1 MHDCTCRL
9 FRMPLNNSPNVGR
22 LASGHLPSRI
32 PHDLEGD
39 NSVLTESTTEKYQQ
53 ILQSARQLFES
64 EPDWV
69 TFFREILGVDG
80 VVRRQFTRLEDL
92 TAFEKSTEF
101 DQIQK
106 WLVKLREQKNST
118 DTESEPTRVITVRLP
133 KSMHEYLRTE
143 AHDLRTSMNKLCI
156 SKLLQVI
163 EQDLIPTE
171 RTSGG
176 PSRINKPAPQ
186 PTTAGIGTGI
196 GTSHGTSHIGHTSH
210 ASHTTHVGHSGHS
223 NNPIS
228 STQPTFRSASGF

>member
-1 MHDCTCRL
+1 
-9 FRMPLNNSPNVGR
+9 
-22 LASGHLPSRI
+22 
-32 PHDLEGD
+32 
-39 NSVLTESTTEKYQQ
+39 VLTQSTEKYQP

-92 TAFEKSTEF
+92 TAFEKSPEF
-101 DQIQK
+101 EQIQK
-106 WLVKLREQKNST
+106 WLVKLREQKNAT

-171 RTSGG
+171 RSSGG
-176 PSRINKPAPQ
+176 PSRLNKPAVQ
-186 PTTAGIGTGI
+186 PMSQPVAASMGGTTMGGSMG
-196 GTSHGTSHIGHTSH
+196 GHTSH
-210 ASHTTHVGHSGHS
+210 TSHPQHS
-223 NNPIS
+223 PIS
-228 STQPTFRSASGF
+228 SNQPVFRSASGF

>member
-1 MHDCTCRL
+1 MALHSYPETL
-9 FRMPLNNSPNVGR
+9 AAGPSTVFRTTWKETI
-22 LASGHLPSRI
+22 A
-32 PHDLEGD
+32 
-39 NSVLTESTTEKYQQ
+39 VLTQSTEKYQQ
-53 ILQSARQLFES
+53 ILQTARQLYES

-80 VVRRQFTRLEDL
+80 IVRRQFTRLEDL
-92 TAFEKSTEF
+92 TAFEKSQEF

-106 WLVKLREQKNST
+106 WLVKLREQKNAT

-171 RTSGG
+171 RGSSTTN
-176 PSRINKPAPQ
+176 RVNKPAPQ
-186 PTTAGIGTGI
+186 PATAGIGGPTTASI
-196 GTSHGTSHIGHTSH
+196 GAG
-210 ASHTTHVGHSGHS
+210 
-223 NNPIS
+223 
-228 STQPTFRSASGF
+228 QPVFRSASGF

>member
-1 MHDCTCRL
+1 MAAGQWSPV
-9 FRMPLNNSPNVGR
+9 FRTTWKETF
-22 LASGHLPSRI
+22 A
-32 PHDLEGD
+32 
-39 NSVLTESTTEKYQQ
+39 VLTATTEQYQP
-53 ILQSARQLFES
+53 ILQAARQLYES

-80 VVRRQFTRLEDL
+80 IVRRQFTRLEDL
-92 TAFEKSTEF
+92 TAFEKSAEF

-106 WLVKLREQKNST
+106 WLVKLREQKNAT

-171 RTSGG
+171 RATSA
-176 PSRINKPAPQ
+176 PPRTKPAPQ
-186 PTTAGIGTGI
+186 PIASSSPSTFGGTQN
-196 GTSHGTSHIGHTSH
+196 TSSHFGGS
-210 ASHTTHVGHSGHS
+210 
-223 NNPIS
+223 
-228 STQPTFRSASGF
+228 QPTFRSASGF

>member
-1 MHDCTCRL
+1 VGHGPNRASSA
-9 FRMPLNNSPNVGR
+9 SPY
-22 LASGHLPSRI
+22 

-39 NSVLTESTTEKYQQ
+39 NAVLTQSTEKYQQ

-92 TAFEKSTEF
+92 TAFEKSPEF
-101 DQIQK
+101 EQIQK
-106 WLVKLREQKNST
+106 WLVKLREQKNAT

-171 RTSGG
+171 RSGG
-176 PSRINKPAPQ
+176 TPSRINKPIQQ
-186 PTTAGIGTGI
+186 PVTTSVGSGMSTMG
-196 GTSHGTSHIGHTSH
+196 GHTSH
-210 ASHTTHVGHSGHS
+210 TSHTTHS
-223 NNPIS
+223 PLS
-228 STQPTFRSASGF
+228 SSQPVFKSASGF

>member
-1 MHDCTCRL
+1 M
-9 FRMPLNNSPNVGR
+9 
-22 LASGHLPSRI
+22 
-32 PHDLEGD
+32 
-39 NSVLTESTTEKYQQ
+39 LTQSTEKYQP

-92 TAFEKSTEF
+92 TAFEKSPEF
-101 DQIQK
+101 EQIQK

-171 RTSGG
+171 RSSAP
-176 PSRINKPAPQ
+176 PSRITKPIGQ
-186 PTTAGIGTGI
+186 PATTTMGSIG
-196 GTSHGTSHIGHTSH
+196 
-210 ASHTTHVGHSGHS
+210 SG
-223 NNPIS
+223 S
-228 STQPTFRSASGF
+228 SSPSSFGSSQPTFRSASGF